1 LEQAN
6 IAKSDPAFLTN
17 SGNGCRKTEGQAM
30 RSYPTIGD
38 ILEARERIKPHIR
51 HTPLLRAE
59 KMEGAVCCQLYL
71 KPEMLQITGAFK
83 IRGALNKML
92 SLPRDAIANGVIAS
106 SSGNH
111 AQGLSYAARMLGV
124 KVVLVLPVTT
134 PKIKIA
140 NTQALGAEVILFDG
154 DTAAR
159 WKRVYEIAAENNYAT
174 VHGFEDP
181 LVMAG
186 QGTIG
191 CEILEDLE
199 DVDAVI
205 VPLGGGGLISGIAT
219 AIKETKPSVR
229 VIGAEP
235 ALTPKYY
242 QSRINGERT
251 PLPLKNTIADGLRIS
266 VPGQNPY
273 PIIEKYVD
281 EIVLVED
288 EYIIAGMRALA
299 KDAKLIAE
307 PAASI
312 GIGALLAG
320 SIKVRSGEKVSVVLS
335 GGNWD
340 PCDLAEIYAGAK

>member
-1 LEQAN
+1 
-6 IAKSDPAFLTN
+6 
-17 SGNGCRKTEGQAM
+17 M
-30 RSYPTIGD
+30 RNHPTLQD
-38 ILEARERIKPHIR
+38 IREAQERLKPHIR
-51 HTPLLRAE
+51 RTPLLRAE
-59 KMEGAVCCQLYL
+59 KIEKAAGCQLYL
-71 KPEMLQITGAFK
+71 KPETLQITGAFK
-83 IRGALNKML
+83 IRGALNKTL
-92 SLPRDAIANGVIAS
+92 SMPREEIANGIIAT

-111 AQGLSYAARMLGV
+111 AQGLAYAARMLGV
-124 KVVLVLPVTT
+124 KAFLVVPATT

-154 DTAAR
+154 DNAAR
-159 WKRVYEIAAENNYAT
+159 WKRVYEIAQENKYVV

-191 CEILEDLE
+191 CEILEDLA
-199 DVDAVI
+199 DVDTVI

-229 VIGAEP
+229 VVGAEP
-235 ALTPKYY
+235 ALTPKYFH
-242 QSRINGERT
+242 SRINKERT
-251 PLPLKNTIADGLRIS
+251 SLPLKNTIADGLRLS

-273 PIIEKYVD
+273 PIIERYVD

-288 EYIIAGMRALA
+288 EHIVAGMRTLA

-320 SIKVRSGEKVSVVLS
+320 AVKVKPDEKVCAVLT

-340 PCDLAEIYAGAK
+340 LWDLAEVYRHRE

>member
-1 LEQAN
+1 
-6 IAKSDPAFLTN
+6 
-17 SGNGCRKTEGQAM
+17 M
-30 RSYPTIGD
+30 RDHPTIQD
-38 ILEARERIKPHIR
+38 IREAQERLKPHIK

-59 KMEGAVCCQLYL
+59 KIEKAVGCQLYL
-71 KPEMLQITGAFK
+71 KPETLQITGAFK
-83 IRGALNKML
+83 IRGALNKTL
-92 SLPRDAIANGVIAS
+92 SLPKEEIANGIIAT

-111 AQGLSYAARMLGV
+111 AQGLAYAARMLGV
-124 KVVLVLPVTT
+124 KAILVLPVTT

-140 NTQALGAEVILFDG
+140 NTEALGAEVILFDG

-159 WKRVYEIAAENNYAT
+159 WKKVYEIAEENGYVP
-174 VHGFEDP
+174 VHAFEDP

-199 DVDAVI
+199 DVDTVI
-205 VPLGGGGLISGIAT
+205 IPMGGGGLISGIAT

-229 VIGAEP
+229 VVGAEP

-242 QSRINGERT
+242 HSRLNKQRT
-251 PLPLKNTIADGLRIS
+251 SLPLLNTIADGLRIS

-273 PIIEKYVD
+273 PIIERYVD

-288 EYIIAGMRALA
+288 EHIVQGMRALA
-299 KDAKLIAE
+299 KDVKLIAE

-320 SIKVRSGEKVSVVLS
+320 VVKVRPDEKVCVVLT

-340 PCDLAEIYAGAK
+340 LGDLAEVYGATE

>member
-1 LEQAN
+1 
-6 IAKSDPAFLTN
+6 
-17 SGNGCRKTEGQAM
+17 M
-30 RSYPTIGD
+30 RNYPTIQD
-38 ILEARERIKPHIR
+38 IREAQERLKPHIR

-59 KMEGAVCCQLYL
+59 KIEKAVGCQLYL
-71 KPEMLQITGAFK
+71 KPETLQITGAFK
-83 IRGALNKML
+83 IRGALNKAL
-92 SLPRDAIANGVIAS
+92 SLQREEIANGLIAT

-111 AQGLSYAARMLGV
+111 AQGIAYAATMLGV
-124 KVVLVLPVTT
+124 KAILVVPVTT
-134 PKIKIA
+134 PKIKIE
-140 NTQALGAEVILFDG
+140 NTKALGAEVILFDG

-159 WKRVYEIAAENNYAT
+159 WKRVCEIAEENKYAA

-199 DVDAVI
+199 DVDTVI
-205 VPLGGGGLISGIAT
+205 VPLGGGGLLSGIAT

-242 QSRINGERT
+242 QSRINKERT
-251 PLPLKNTIADGLRIS
+251 SLPLKNTIADGVRIS
-266 VPGQNPY
+266 VPGQNPF

-288 EYIIAGMRALA
+288 EHIVAGMRVLA
-299 KDAKLIAE
+299 RDAKLIAE

-320 SIKVRSGEKVSVVLS
+320 AVKVRPDEKVCAVLS
-335 GGNWD
+335 GGNWNLS
-340 PCDLAEIYAGAK
+340 DLAEIYKDAE

>member
-1 LEQAN
+1 
-6 IAKSDPAFLTN
+6 
-17 SGNGCRKTEGQAM
+17 M
-30 RSYPTIGD
+30 RDHPTIQD
-38 ILEARERIKPHIR
+38 IREAQQRLKPHIK

-59 KMEGAVCCQLYL
+59 KIEKAAGCQLYL
-71 KPEMLQITGAFK
+71 KPETLQITGAFK
-83 IRGALNKML
+83 IRGALNKTL
-92 SLPRDAIANGVIAS
+92 SLPREEIANGIIAT

-111 AQGLSYAARMLGV
+111 AQGLAYAARMLGV
-124 KVVLVLPVTT
+124 KAILVLPVTT

-140 NTQALGAEVILFDG
+140 YTQALGAEVILFDG

-159 WKRVYEIAAENNYAT
+159 WKRVYEIAEENGYVP
-174 VHGFEDP
+174 VHAFEDP

-191 CEILEDLE
+191 CEILEDLP
-199 DVDAVI
+199 DVDTVI
-205 VPLGGGGLISGIAT
+205 IPMGGGGLISGIAT
-219 AIKETKPSVR
+219 AIKETRPSVR
-229 VIGAEP
+229 VVGAEP

-242 QSRINGERT
+242 HSRLNKQRT
-251 PLPLKNTIADGLRIS
+251 TLPLKNTIADGLRIS

-273 PIIEKYVD
+273 PIIERYVD

-288 EYIIAGMRALA
+288 EHIIEGMRALA

-307 PAASI
+307 PAAAI

-320 SIKVRSGEKVSVVLS
+320 VVKVRPDEKVCVVLT

-340 PCDLAEIYAGAK
+340 LCDLAEIYKAGE

>member
-1 LEQAN
+1 MCEN
-6 IAKSDPAFLTN
+6 
-17 SGNGCRKTEGQAM
+17 
-30 RSYPTIGD
+30 PTIED
-38 ILEARERIKPHIR
+38 IREARQRLMPHVR

-59 KMEGAVCCQLYL
+59 KLDGAAGCQLYL

-83 IRGALNKML
+83 IRGALNKVL
-92 SLPRDAIANGVIAS
+92 SLPREAIENGIIAT

-111 AQGLSYAARMLGV
+111 AQGLSYAAKMLGV
-124 KVVLVLPVTT
+124 KVILVLPANS
-134 PKIKIA
+134 PKIKIE
-140 NTQALGAEVILFDG
+140 NTKALGAEVILFDG

-159 WKRVYEIAAENNYAT
+159 WAKVYEIAEGKKYAV

-191 CEILEDLE
+191 CEILDDLD
-199 DVDAVI
+199 DVDTVI
-205 VPLGGGGLISGIAT
+205 VPMGGGGLISGIAT

-235 ALTPKYY
+235 ALTPKYFH
-242 QSRINGERT
+242 SRKNKERT
-251 PLPLKNTIADGLRIS
+251 SLPLKDTIADGLRIS
-266 VPGQNPY
+266 VPGRNPY

-288 EYIIAGMRALA
+288 EFIVAGMRSLA
-299 KDAKLIAE
+299 RDAKLIAE

-312 GIGALLAG
+312 GVGALLAG
-320 SIKVRSGEKVSVVLS
+320 SIDVRPDEKVCAVLS

-340 PCDLAEIYAGAK
+340 LPALAEIYAAAG

>member
-1 LEQAN
+1 
-6 IAKSDPAFLTN
+6 
-17 SGNGCRKTEGQAM
+17 M
-30 RSYPTIGD
+30 RNYPTIQD
-38 ILEARERIKPHIR
+38 IHEARERLKPHIR
-51 HTPLLRAE
+51 HTPILRAE
-59 KMEGAVCCQLYL
+59 KIETAVGCQLYL
-71 KPEMLQITGAFK
+71 KPETLQITGAFK
-83 IRGALNKML
+83 IRGALNKSL
-92 SLPRDAIANGVIAS
+92 SLPREAIANGLIAT

-111 AQGLSYAARMLGV
+111 AQGIAYAARMLGV
-124 KVVLVLPVTT
+124 KAIIVVPVTT
-134 PKIKIA
+134 PKIKIE

-159 WKRVYEIAAENNYAT
+159 WKKVCEIAEENKYAA

-199 DVDAVI
+199 DVDTVI
-205 VPLGGGGLISGIAT
+205 VPLGGGGLLSGIAT

-242 QSRINGERT
+242 QSRINKERT
-251 PLPLKNTIADGLRIS
+251 SLPLKDTIADGVRIS

-288 EYIIAGMRALA
+288 EHIIAGMRALA

-320 SIKVRSGEKVSVVLS
+320 SVKVKPDEKVCAVLS
-335 GGNWD
+335 GGNWNLS
-340 PCDLAEIYAGAK
+340 DLADIYKLAE

>member
-1 LEQAN
+1 MTLL
-6 IAKSDPAFLTN
+6 DH
-17 SGNGCRKTEGQAM
+17 
-30 RSYPTIGD
+30 PTIQD
-38 ILEARERIKPHIR
+38 IRDAQQRLKPHIK

-59 KMEGAVCCQLYL
+59 KIEKAAGCQLYL
-71 KPEMLQITGAFK
+71 KPETLQITGAFK
-83 IRGALNKML
+83 IRGALNKAL
-92 SLPRDAIANGVIAS
+92 SLPREEIANGLIAT

-111 AQGLSYAARMLGV
+111 AQGIAYAARMLGV
-124 KVVLVLPVTT
+124 KAIIVVPVTT
-134 PKIKIA
+134 PKIKIE
-140 NTQALGAEVILFDG
+140 NTKALGAEVILFDG

-159 WKRVYEIAAENNYAT
+159 WKRVCEIAEENRYVA

-191 CEILEDLE
+191 CEILEDLA
-199 DVDAVI
+199 DVDTVI
-205 VPLGGGGLISGIAT
+205 IPMGGGGLISGIAT

-235 ALTPKYY
+235 ALTPKYFH
-242 QSRINGERT
+242 SRINKERT
-251 PLPLKNTIADGLRIS
+251 SLPLKNTIADGLRIS
-266 VPGQNPY
+266 VPGQNPW

-288 EYIIAGMRALA
+288 EHIIAGMRTLA

-320 SIKVRSGEKVSVVLS
+320 SVKVRPDEKVCVLLT

-340 PCDLAEIYAGAK
+340 LCDLADIYK

>member
-1 LEQAN
+1 MDA
-6 IAKSDPAFLTN
+6 
-17 SGNGCRKTEGQAM
+17 GNVCRQEEGQAM
-30 RSYPTIGD
+30 RSYPTIED
-38 ILEARERIKPHIR
+38 ILEARDRLKPHIR

-59 KMEGAVCCQLYL
+59 RIEEAVGCQVYL
-71 KPEMLQITGAFK
+71 KPETLQITGAFK
-83 IRGALNKML
+83 IRGALNKVL
-92 SLPRDAIANGVIAS
+92 SLPREAIANGVIAS

-124 KVVLVLPVTT
+124 KVVLVLPTTT

-181 LVMAG
+181 MVMAG

-199 DVDAVI
+199 DVDTVI

-229 VIGAEP
+229 VIGVEP

-251 PLPLKNTIADGLRIS
+251 SLPLKNTIADGLRIS

-281 EIVLVED
+281 EIILVED
-288 EYIIAGMRALA
+288 GHIIAGMRALA
-299 KDAKLIAE
+299 QDAKLIAE

-320 SIKVRSGEKVSVVLS
+320 SIRFRTDEKVCVVLT

-340 PCDLAEIYAGAK
+340 LCDLAEIYKSAM

>member
-1 LEQAN
+1 MTNGLLEH
-6 IAKSDPAFLTN
+6 
-17 SGNGCRKTEGQAM
+17 
-30 RSYPTIGD
+30 PTLQD
-38 ILEARERIKPHIR
+38 IHQARERLRPHIR

-59 KMEGAVCCQLYL
+59 KIEPRAGCQVYL
-71 KPEMLQITGAFK
+71 KPEVLQITGAFK
-83 IRGALNKML
+83 IRGALNKAL
-92 SLPRDAIANGVIAS
+92 SLPKEAIANGIIAT

-111 AQGLSYAARMLGV
+111 AQGLAYAARMLGV
-124 KVVLVLPVTT
+124 KAVLVVPVTT
-134 PKIKIA
+134 PRIKIE

-159 WKRVYEIAAENNYAT
+159 WKRVYEIAAENHYAV
-174 VHGFEDP
+174 VHAFEDP

-191 CEILEDLE
+191 LEILEDLK
-199 DVDAVI
+199 DVDTVI
-205 VPLGGGGLISGIAT
+205 IPMGGGGLISGIAT

-235 ALTPKYY
+235 ALTPKYFH
-242 QSRINGERT
+242 SRLNQQRT
-251 PLPLKNTIADGLRIS
+251 TLPLKDTIADGLRIS

-288 EYIIAGMRALA
+288 AYIIEGMRSLA

-320 SIKVRSGEKVSVVLS
+320 CVKVRPDEKVSVVLT

-340 PCDLAEIYAGAK
+340 LCDLAEVYVSG

>member
-1 LEQAN
+1 
-6 IAKSDPAFLTN
+6 
-17 SGNGCRKTEGQAM
+17 M
-30 RSYPTIGD
+30 RNYPTIQD
-38 ILEARERIKPHIR
+38 IREAQERLQPHIR

-59 KMEGAVCCQLYL
+59 KIEKAAGCRLYL
-71 KPEMLQITGAFK
+71 KPETLQITGAFK
-83 IRGALNKML
+83 IRGALNKAL
-92 SLPRDAIANGVIAS
+92 SLSKEEIANGIIAT

-111 AQGLSYAARMLGV
+111 AQGLAYAARMLGV
-124 KVVLVLPVTT
+124 KAILVLPVTT
-134 PKIKIA
+134 PKIKIE
-140 NTQALGAEVILFDG
+140 NTKALGAEVILFDG

-159 WKRVYEIAAENNYAT
+159 WKRVYEIAEENEYAA
-174 VHGFEDP
+174 VHAFEDP
-181 LVMAG
+181 IVMAG

-191 CEILEDLE
+191 CEILHDLD
-199 DVDAVI
+199 DVDTII
-205 VPLGGGGLISGIAT
+205 VPVGGGGLISGIAT

-235 ALTPKYY
+235 ALTPKYFH
-242 QSRINGERT
+242 SRINKERT
-251 PLPLKNTIADGLRIS
+251 SLPLKNTIADGLRIS

-288 EYIIAGMRALA
+288 EHIIAGMRALA

-312 GIGALLAG
+312 GVGALLAG
-320 SIKVRSGEKVSVVLS
+320 IIDVKPNEKVCAVLS

-340 PCDLAEIYAGAK
+340 LRDLAAIYNVAG

>member
-1 LEQAN
+1 
-6 IAKSDPAFLTN
+6 
-17 SGNGCRKTEGQAM
+17 M
-30 RSYPTIGD
+30 RDHPTIQD
-38 ILEARERIKPHIR
+38 IREAQERLKPHIK

-59 KMEGAVCCQLYL
+59 KLEKAAGCQLYL
-71 KPEMLQITGAFK
+71 KPETLQITGAFK
-83 IRGALNKML
+83 IRGALNKTL
-92 SLPRDAIANGVIAS
+92 SLPREEIANGIIAT

-111 AQGLSYAARMLGV
+111 AQGLAYAARMLGV
-124 KVVLVLPVTT
+124 KAILVLPVTT

-159 WKRVYEIAAENNYAT
+159 WKRVYEIAEENGYVP
-174 VHGFEDP
+174 VHAFEDP

-191 CEILEDLE
+191 CEILEDLP
-199 DVDAVI
+199 DVDTVI
-205 VPLGGGGLISGIAT
+205 IPMGGGGLISGIAT
-219 AIKETKPSVR
+219 AIKEIRPSVR
-229 VIGAEP
+229 VVGAEP

-242 QSRINGERT
+242 HSRLNKQRT
-251 PLPLKNTIADGLRIS
+251 TLPLKNTIADGLRIS

-273 PIIEKYVD
+273 PIIERYVD

-288 EYIIAGMRALA
+288 EHIIQGMRALA

-307 PAASI
+307 PAAAI

-320 SIKVRSGEKVSVVLS
+320 VVKVRPDEKVCVVLT

-340 PCDLAEIYAGAK
+340 LCDLAEIYAVVE

>member
-1 LEQAN
+1 MLN
-6 IAKSDPAFLTN
+6 H
-17 SGNGCRKTEGQAM
+17 
-30 RSYPTIGD
+30 PTIQD
-38 ILEARERIKPHIR
+38 IQEARQRLAPHIR

-59 KMEGAVCCQLYL
+59 KIEQAVGCELYL
-71 KPEMLQITGAFK
+71 KPETLQITGAFK
-83 IRGALNKML
+83 IRGALNKTL
-92 SLPRDAIANGVIAS
+92 SLPREAMANGVIAS

-124 KVVLVLPVTT
+124 KVILVLPTTT

-140 NTQALGAEVILFDG
+140 NTEALGAEVVLFDG

-159 WKRVYEIAAENNYAT
+159 WKKVYEIAEENNYAT
-174 VHGFEDP
+174 IHGFEDP
-181 LVMAG
+181 IVMAG

-191 CEILEDLE
+191 CEILDDLE
-199 DVDAVI
+199 DVDTVI

-242 QSRINGERT
+242 HSRINRQRT
-251 PLPLKNTIADGLRIS
+251 SLPLKNTIADGLRIS

-273 PIIEKYVD
+273 PIIETYVD
-281 EIVLVED
+281 EIILVED
-288 EYIIAGMRALA
+288 EHIIAGMRALA

-320 SIKVRSGEKVSVVLS
+320 SIKIRSDEKVCAVLT

-340 PCDLAEIYAGAK
+340 LPDLADIYKLGSE

>member
-1 LEQAN
+1 MLEH
-6 IAKSDPAFLTN
+6 
-17 SGNGCRKTEGQAM
+17 
-30 RSYPTIGD
+30 PTLQD
-38 ILEARERIKPHIR
+38 IREAQERLKPHIKR
-51 HTPLLRAE
+51 TPILRAE
-59 KMEGAVCCQLYL
+59 KIEKAVGCQLYL
-71 KPEMLQITGAFK
+71 KPETLQITGAFK
-83 IRGALNKML
+83 IRGALNKAL
-92 SLPRDAIANGVIAS
+92 SLSREQLANGLIAT

-111 AQGLSYAARMLGV
+111 AQGIAYAARMLGV
-124 KVVLVLPVTT
+124 KATIVVPVTT
-134 PKIKIA
+134 PRIKIE

-159 WKRVYEIAAENNYAT
+159 WKKVCDLAKENNYAA

-199 DVDAVI
+199 GVDTVI

-219 AIKETKPSVR
+219 AIKEMRPSVR
-229 VIGAEP
+229 VIAAEP
-235 ALTPKYY
+235 SLTPKYY
-242 QSRINGERT
+242 QSRINKERT
-251 PLPLKNTIADGLRIS
+251 SLPLLDTIADGVRIS

-281 EIVLVED
+281 EIVLVDD
-288 EYIIAGMRALA
+288 EHIVAGMRCLA

-320 SIKVRSGEKVSVVLS
+320 VIKVEPDEKVCAVLT

-340 PCDLAEIYAGAK
+340 LCDLAEVYKRGQ

>member
-1 LEQAN
+1 
-6 IAKSDPAFLTN
+6 
-17 SGNGCRKTEGQAM
+17 M
-30 RSYPTIGD
+30 RDHPTIQD
-38 ILEARERIKPHIR
+38 IREAQERLKPHIK

-59 KMEGAVCCQLYL
+59 KIEKAVGCQLYL
-71 KPEMLQITGAFK
+71 KPETLQITGAFK
-83 IRGALNKML
+83 IRGALNKTL
-92 SLPRDAIANGVIAS
+92 SLPREEIANGIIAT

-111 AQGLSYAARMLGV
+111 AQGLAYAARMLGV
-124 KVVLVLPVTT
+124 KAILVLPVTT

-140 NTQALGAEVILFDG
+140 NTEALGAQVILFDG
-154 DTAAR
+154 DNAAR
-159 WKRVYEIAAENNYAT
+159 WKRVYEIAEENGYVP
-174 VHGFEDP
+174 VHAFEDP

-199 DVDAVI
+199 DVDTVI
-205 VPLGGGGLISGIAT
+205 VPMGGGGLISGIAT

-229 VIGAEP
+229 VVGAEP

-242 QSRINGERT
+242 HSRLNKERT
-251 PLPLKNTIADGLRIS
+251 SLPLLNTIADGLRLS
-266 VPGQNPY
+266 VPGRNPF
-273 PIIEKYVD
+273 PIIERYVD

-288 EYIIAGMRALA
+288 EHIVQSMRALA

-307 PAASI
+307 PAAAI

-320 SIKVRSGEKVSVVLS
+320 VVKVRPDEKVCVVLS

-340 PCDLAEIYAGAK
+340 LGDLAEVYGAAE

>member
-1 LEQAN
+1 
-6 IAKSDPAFLTN
+6 
-17 SGNGCRKTEGQAM
+17 M
-30 RSYPTIGD
+30 RNYPTIQD
-38 ILEARERIKPHIR
+38 IREAQERLKPHIR

-59 KMEGAVCCQLYL
+59 KIEKAVGCRLYL
-71 KPEMLQITGAFK
+71 KPETLQITGAFK
-83 IRGALNKML
+83 IRGALNKAL
-92 SLPRDAIANGVIAS
+92 SLPREEIANGLIAT

-111 AQGLSYAARMLGV
+111 AQGIAYAARMLGV
-124 KVVLVLPVTT
+124 KATLVVPVTT
-134 PKIKIA
+134 PTIKIE

-159 WKRVYEIAAENNYAT
+159 WKKVCEIAAENKYAA

-191 CEILEDLE
+191 CEILADLE
-199 DVDAVI
+199 DVDTVI
-205 VPLGGGGLISGIAT
+205 VPLGGGGLLSGIAT
-219 AIKETKPSVR
+219 AIKEMKPSVR

-242 QSRINGERT
+242 HSRINKERT
-251 PLPLKNTIADGLRIS
+251 SLPLKNTIADGVRIS

-288 EYIIAGMRALA
+288 EHIIAGMRALA
-299 KDAKLIAE
+299 RDAKLIAE

-320 SIKVRSGEKVSVVLS
+320 SIKVRPDEKVCAVLS
-335 GGNWD
+335 GGNWNLS
-340 PCDLAEIYAGAK
+340 DLADVYKLAE

>member
-1 LEQAN
+1 
-6 IAKSDPAFLTN
+6 
-17 SGNGCRKTEGQAM
+17 M
-30 RSYPTIGD
+30 RDHPTLQD
-38 ILEARERIKPHIR
+38 IRDARERLKPYIR

-59 KMEGAVCCQLYL
+59 RIEKAAGCQLYL
-71 KPEMLQITGAFK
+71 KPETLQVTGSFK
-83 IRGALNKML
+83 IRGALNKSL
-92 SLPRDAIANGVIAS
+92 SLPREEIARGVIAT

-111 AQGLSYAARMLGV
+111 AQGLAYAARTLGV
-124 KVVLVLPVTT
+124 KAVLVVPATT
-134 PKIKIA
+134 PRIKID
-140 NTQALGAEVILFDG
+140 NTRALGAEVIVFDG

-159 WKRVYEIAAENNYAT
+159 WKRVYEIAEEKNYAV
-174 VHGFEDP
+174 VHAFEDP

-191 CEILEDLE
+191 LEILEDLE
-199 DVDAVI
+199 DVDTVI
-205 VPLGGGGLISGIAT
+205 VPVGGGGLISGVAT

-235 ALTPKYY
+235 ALTPKYFH
-242 QSRINGERT
+242 SRMNKKRT
-251 PLPLKNTIADGLRIS
+251 SLPLKNTIADGLRLS

-281 EIVLVED
+281 EIILVED
-288 EYIIAGMRALA
+288 EHIIEGMRALA
-299 KDAKLIAE
+299 RDAKLIAE

-320 SIKVRSGEKVSVVLS
+320 AVKVEPDEKVCVVLT

-340 PCDLAEIYAGAK
+340 LSDLAGIYGPAEQAVA

>member
-1 LEQAN
+1 MNPDVEEA
-6 IAKSDPAFLTN
+6 
-17 SGNGCRKTEGQAM
+17 SGARDH
-30 RSYPTIGD
+30 PTIQD
-38 ILEARERIKPHIR
+38 IRDAQQRLKPYIR

-59 KMEGAVCCQLYL
+59 RMEKAAGCELYL
-71 KPEMLQITGAFK
+71 KPETLQITGAFK
-83 IRGALNKML
+83 IRGALNKAL
-92 SLPRDAIANGVIAS
+92 SLPRHEIANGVIAT

-111 AQGLSYAARMLGV
+111 AQGLAYAARMLGV
-124 KVVLVLPVTT
+124 PAILVVPTTT
-134 PKIKIA
+134 PKIKVA
-140 NTQALGAEVILFDG
+140 NTRALGAEVILFEG

-159 WKRVYEIAAENNYAT
+159 WKRVYEIAGENKYAV
-174 VHGFEDP
+174 VHAFEDP

-191 CEILEDLE
+191 LEILEDLP
-199 DVDAVI
+199 DVDTVI
-205 VPLGGGGLISGIAT
+205 IPMGGGGLISGIAT
-219 AIKETKPSVR
+219 AIKETKASVR

-242 QSRINGERT
+242 HSRINKTRT
-251 PLPLKNTIADGLRIS
+251 SLPLKNTIADGLRIS

-288 EYIIAGMRALA
+288 EHIVAGMRALA
-299 KDAKLIAE
+299 TDAKLIAE

-312 GIGALLAG
+312 GVGALLAG
-320 SIKVRSGEKVSVVLS
+320 SVKVGPREKVCVVLT

-340 PCDLAEIYAGAK
+340 LGDLAEVYRNAEQAGA

>member
-1 LEQAN
+1 
-6 IAKSDPAFLTN
+6 
-17 SGNGCRKTEGQAM
+17 M
-30 RSYPTIGD
+30 RNYPTIQD
-38 ILEARERIKPHIR
+38 IRDAQERLRPHIR

-59 KMEGAVCCQLYL
+59 KIERALGCQLYL
-71 KPEMLQITGAFK
+71 KPETLQITGAFK
-83 IRGALNKML
+83 IRGALNKAL
-92 SLPRDAIANGVIAS
+92 SLPREKIANGIIAT

-111 AQGLSYAARMLGV
+111 AQGIAHAARMLGV
-124 KVVLVLPVTT
+124 KAMLVVPVTT
-134 PKIKIA
+134 PKIKIE
-140 NTQALGAEVILFDG
+140 NTKALGAEVVLFDG

-159 WKRVYEIAAENNYAT
+159 WKRVCEIAEENKYVA

-199 DVDAVI
+199 DVDTVI

-229 VIGAEP
+229 IIGAEP
-235 ALTPKYY
+235 ALTPKYF
-242 QSRINGERT
+242 QSRINKERT
-251 PLPLKNTIADGLRIS
+251 SLPLKNTIADGLRIS

-288 EYIIAGMRALA
+288 EHIVAGMRALA
-299 KDAKLIAE
+299 RDAKLIAE

-312 GIGALLAG
+312 GVGALLAG
-320 SIKVRSGEKVSVVLS
+320 AVKVRPDEKVCTVLS

-340 PCDLAEIYAGAK
+340 LHDLAEVYKGND

>member
-1 LEQAN
+1 MKN
-6 IAKSDPAFLTN
+6 
-17 SGNGCRKTEGQAM
+17 
-30 RSYPTIGD
+30 YPTLED
-38 ILEARERIKPHIR
+38 IHQARERLRPHIK

-59 KMEGAVCCQLYL
+59 KMEKQLGCQLYL
-71 KPEMLQITGAFK
+71 KLETLQITGAFK
-83 IRGALNKML
+83 IRGALNKSL
-92 SLPRDAIANGVIAS
+92 SLPKESITNGIIAT

-111 AQGLSYAARMLGV
+111 AQGLAYAARMLGV
-124 KVVLVLPVTT
+124 KAILVLPVTT

-159 WKRVYEIAAENNYAT
+159 WSRVYEIARENHYAV
-174 VHGFEDP
+174 VHAFEDP

-199 DVDAVI
+199 DVDTVI
-205 VPLGGGGLISGIAT
+205 IPMGGGGLISGIAT
-219 AIKETKPSVR
+219 AIKETRPSVR
-229 VIGAEP
+229 IVGAEP

-242 QSRINGERT
+242 HSRINKQRT
-251 PLPLKNTIADGLRIS
+251 SLPLKNTIADGLRIS
-266 VPGQNPY
+266 APGQNPY

-281 EIVLVED
+281 EIVLVEE
-288 EYIIAGMRALA
+288 EYIVEGMRMLA
-299 KDAKLIAE
+299 KDAKLIVE

-312 GIGALLAG
+312 GVGALLAG
-320 SIKVRSGEKVSVVLS
+320 VLKVRPGEKVCTVLT

-340 PCDLAEIYAGAK
+340 LSDLAEVYKPAA

>member
-1 LEQAN
+1 MA
-6 IAKSDPAFLTN
+6 
-17 SGNGCRKTEGQAM
+17 AM
-30 RSYPTIGD
+30 RNYPTLQD
-38 ILEARERIKPHIR
+38 IREARERLKPHIR
-51 HTPLLRAE
+51 HTPLVRAE
-59 KMEGAVCCQLYL
+59 KIEKAAGCRVYL
-71 KPEMLQITGAFK
+71 KPETLQITGAFK
-83 IRGALNKML
+83 IRGALNKSL
-92 SLPRDAIANGVIAS
+92 SLSRDEIANGIIAT

-111 AQGLSYAARMLGV
+111 AQGLAYAARMLGV
-124 KVVLVLPVTT
+124 KAFLVLPVTT

-140 NTQALGAEVILFDG
+140 NTKALGAEVILFDG

-159 WKRVYEIAAENNYAT
+159 WKRVYEIAEENKYAV
-174 VHGFEDP
+174 VHAFEDP

-199 DVDAVI
+199 DVDTVI
-205 VPLGGGGLISGIAT
+205 VPMGGGGLISGIAT

-229 VIGAEP
+229 VVGAEP
-235 ALTPKYY
+235 ALTPKYFH
-242 QSRINGERT
+242 SRINRERT
-251 PLPLKNTIADGLRIS
+251 SLPLKNTIADGLRIS

-288 EYIIAGMRALA
+288 EHIVAGMRALA

-312 GIGALLAG
+312 GIGALLARAVA
-320 SIKVRSGEKVSVVLS
+320 VRPDEKVCVVLS

-340 PCDLAEIYAGAK
+340 LGDLAEVYKAGE

>member
-1 LEQAN
+1 MHEAQAR
-6 IAKSDPAFLTN
+6 L
-17 SGNGCRKTEGQAM
+17 
-30 RSYPTIGD
+30 
-38 ILEARERIKPHIR
+38 KPHIR
-51 HTPLLRAE
+51 RTPILRAE
-59 KMEGAVCCQLYL
+59 KIEKAVRCQLYL
-71 KPEMLQITGAFK
+71 KPETLQITGAFK
-83 IRGALNKML
+83 IRGALNKAL
-92 SLPRDAIANGVIAS
+92 SLPIEAIANGLIAT

-111 AQGLSYAARMLGV
+111 AEGIAYAARMLDV
-124 KVVLVLPVTT
+124 KATLVVPVTT
-134 PKIKIA
+134 PKIKIE
-140 NTQALGAEVILFDG
+140 NTKAMGAEVILFDG

-159 WKRVYEIAAENNYAT
+159 WKKVCEIAEENKYAA

-199 DVDAVI
+199 DVDTVI

-235 ALTPKYY
+235 ALTPKYF
-242 QSRINGERT
+242 QSRINKERT
-251 PLPLKNTIADGLRIS
+251 SLPLENTIADGVRIS
-266 VPGQNPY
+266 VPGQNPW

-288 EYIIAGMRALA
+288 EHIIAGMRALA
-299 KDAKLIAE
+299 RDAKLIAE

-320 SIKVRSGEKVSVVLS
+320 SIKVKPDEKVCAVLS

-340 PCDLAEIYAGAK
+340 LSDLAEIYARSE

>member
-1 LEQAN
+1 
-6 IAKSDPAFLTN
+6 
-17 SGNGCRKTEGQAM
+17 M
-30 RSYPTIGD
+30 RNYPTIQD
-38 ILEARERIKPHIR
+38 IREAQERLRPHIR

-59 KMEGAVCCQLYL
+59 KIEKAVGCQLYL
-71 KPEMLQITGAFK
+71 KPETLQITGAFK
-83 IRGALNKML
+83 IRGALNKAL
-92 SLPRDAIANGVIAS
+92 SLPREAIANGLIAT

-111 AQGLSYAARMLGV
+111 AQGIAYAARMLGV
-124 KVVLVLPVTT
+124 KAILVVPVTT
-134 PKIKIA
+134 PRIKIE
-140 NTQALGAEVILFDG
+140 NTKALGAEVILFDG

-159 WKRVYEIAAENNYAT
+159 WKRVCEIAEENKYAA

-199 DVDAVI
+199 DVDTVI
-205 VPLGGGGLISGIAT
+205 VPLGGGGLLSGIAT

-235 ALTPKYY
+235 ALTPKYF
-242 QSRINGERT
+242 QSRINKERT
-251 PLPLKNTIADGLRIS
+251 SLPLKNTIADGVRIS
-266 VPGQNPY
+266 VPGQNPF

-288 EYIIAGMRALA
+288 EHIVAGMRVLA
-299 KDAKLIAE
+299 RDAKLIAE

-312 GIGALLAG
+312 GVGALLAG
-320 SIKVRSGEKVSVVLS
+320 AVKVRPDEKVCAVLS
-335 GGNWD
+335 GGNWNLA
-340 PCDLAEIYAGAK
+340 DLAEIYKDAE

>member
-1 LEQAN
+1 
-6 IAKSDPAFLTN
+6 
-17 SGNGCRKTEGQAM
+17 M
-30 RSYPTIGD
+30 RDYPTIQD
-38 ILEARERIKPHIR
+38 IREAQERLKPHVR

-59 KMEGAVCCQLYL
+59 KIEKAVGCQLYL
-71 KPEMLQITGAFK
+71 KPETLQITGAFK
-83 IRGALNKML
+83 IRGALNKTL
-92 SLPRDAIANGVIAS
+92 SMPREAIANGIIAT

-111 AQGLSYAARMLGV
+111 AQGLAYAARMLGV
-124 KVVLVLPVTT
+124 KAFLVLPVTT

-140 NTQALGAEVILFDG
+140 NTEALGAEVILFDG
-154 DTAAR
+154 DNLAR
-159 WKRVYEIAAENNYAT
+159 WKRVYEIAAENGYT
-174 VHGFEDP
+174 VVHGFEDP
-181 LVMAG
+181 VVMAG

-199 DVDAVI
+199 DVDTVI
-205 VPLGGGGLISGIAT
+205 VPMGGGGLISGIAT

-229 VIGAEP
+229 IVGAEP

-242 QSRINGERT
+242 HSRLNKQRT
-251 PLPLKNTIADGLRIS
+251 TLPLKNTIADGLRLS

-273 PIIEKYVD
+273 PIIERYVD

-288 EYIIAGMRALA
+288 EHIIQGMRVLA

-320 SIKVRSGEKVSVVLS
+320 VVKVRPDEKVCVVLT

-340 PCDLAEIYAGAK
+340 LCDLAEVYKGGE

>member
-1 LEQAN
+1 M
-6 IAKSDPAFLTN
+6 
-17 SGNGCRKTEGQAM
+17 KTF
-30 RSYPTIGD
+30 PTIQD
-38 ILEARERIKPHIR
+38 IRDARARLKPHVR

-59 KMEGAVCCQLYL
+59 KIEKTVGCELYL
-71 KPEMLQITGAFK
+71 KPETLQITGAFK
-83 IRGALNKML
+83 IRGALNKAL
-92 SLPRDAIANGVIAS
+92 SLPKSDIANGIIAT

-111 AQGLSYAARMLGV
+111 AQGLAYAARMLGV
-124 KVVLVLPVTT
+124 KAILVMPVTS
-134 PKIKIA
+134 PKIKIE
-140 NTQALGAEVILFDG
+140 NTKALGAEVILFDG

-159 WKRVYEIAAENNYAT
+159 WKRVYEIAAENSYVPIHA
-174 VHGFEDP
+174 FEDP
-181 LVMAG
+181 IVMAG

-191 CEILEDLE
+191 CEILDDLA
-199 DVDAVI
+199 DVDTVI
-205 VPLGGGGLISGIAT
+205 VPVGGGGLISGVAT

-242 QSRINGERT
+242 HSRINGERT
-251 PLPLKNTIADGLRIS
+251 TLPLLDTIADGLRIS

-288 EYIIAGMRALA
+288 RHIIEGMRALA

-307 PAASI
+307 PAAAI
-312 GIGALLAG
+312 TVGALLAG
-320 SIKVRSGEKVSVVLS
+320 SIKLKPNEKVCALLS

-340 PCDLAEIYAGAK
+340 MSDLAGVYVEG

>member
-1 LEQAN
+1 
-6 IAKSDPAFLTN
+6 
-17 SGNGCRKTEGQAM
+17 M
-30 RSYPTIGD
+30 RNHPTIED
-38 ILEARERIKPHIR
+38 IREARERLKPHIR
-51 HTPLLRAE
+51 HTPLLRADRIE
-59 KMEGAVCCQLYL
+59 SAVGCQVYL
-71 KPEMLQITGAFK
+71 KPETLQITGAFK
-83 IRGALNKML
+83 IRGALNKTL
-92 SLPRDAIANGVIAS
+92 SLSREEIANGLISS

-134 PKIKIA
+134 PRIKIA
-140 NTQALGAEVILFDG
+140 NTKALGADVILFDG
-154 DTAAR
+154 DNAAR
-159 WKRVYEIAAENNYAT
+159 WKKVYEIAEQNGYAV

-199 DVDAVI
+199 EVDTVV

-219 AIKETKPSVR
+219 AIKETNPSVR

-235 ALTPKYY
+235 SLTPKYHR
-242 QSRINGERT
+242 SRLNKERT
-251 PLPLKNTIADGLRIS
+251 SLPLKDTIADGLRIS
-266 VPGQNPY
+266 VPGQNPF

-288 EYIIAGMRALA
+288 EHIVAGMRALA
-299 KDAKLIAE
+299 RDAKLIAE
-307 PAASI
+307 PAAAI

-320 SIKVRSGEKVSVVLS
+320 SLTVKPDEKVCVVLT

-340 PCDLAEIYAGAK
+340 LRDLAAVYGAAEQALED